1 MIKLF
6 KAFKKSDEYY
16 VVFDFNSGVSRLVKH
31 SEVSNTA
38 SNEVLIKEDIQ
49 NAWCKESASLGVRKE
64 DGGIPFV
71 MFVKDMEGKFHRL
84 TLVAKRDGS
93 IERSSLVLGT
103 NDKLLK
109 SEFGEGL
116 L

>member
-1 MIKLF
+1 MIKLY

-16 VVFDFNSGVSRLVKH
+16 VVFNFDKGVAELVKT
-31 SEVSNTA
+31 SEVGNST

-49 NAWCKESASLGVRKE
+49 NAWCKKSSSLGVKE

-84 TLVAKRDGS
+84 TLVAKQDGK

>member
-1 MIKLF
+1 MIRLF

-16 VVFDFNSGVSRLVKH
+16 VVFNFNSGVSRLVKH

-49 NAWCKESASLGVRKE
+49 NAWYKESASLGRKK
-64 DGGIPFV
+64 DGGVPFV

>member
-1 MIKLF
+1 MIRLF
-6 KAFKKSDEYY
+6 KAFKKRDEYY